1 MIFFN
6 SFSAF
11 ILKMDFQKLKNLQ
24 GKVHFIGLGGIG
36 MSALALILR
45 EFNIA
50 VQGSDLSENYLKKIT
65 QKKHSIFLFIAD
77 IITI

>member
-1 MIFFN
+1 
-6 SFSAF
+6 
-11 ILKMDFQKLKNLQ
+11 MDFQKLKNLQ

-50 VQGSDLSENYLKKIT
+50 VQGSDLSENYLTEKLRKKNIQYLNT
-65 QKKHSIFLFIAD
+65 IFH
-77 IITI
+77 